1 MAGAFAHQHG
11 GGGLKPVTAYIEVE
25 YPIVIGVATDGL
37 FHDLELGGYRIL
49 RGYGDG
55 LGAIG
60 DFFVFRVGFTAG
72 LSALLTLID
81 ALKHHVLAVCF
92 YFGTGYV
99 ELYQGGAIFG
109 TVGKYLTSVSNNVFR
124 VVFVYQGGES
134 SVGAGFEVFVSD
146 LVFDFEVLTIGLNR
160 AD

>member
-1 MAGAFAHQHG
+1 MAGAFTHQHG
-11 GGGLKPVTAYIEVE
+11 GGGLKAVTAYIEVE
-25 YPIVIGVATDGL
+25 YPIAIGIATNGL
-37 FHDLELGGYRIL
+37 FNDLQLGGYRIL

-81 ALKHHVLAVCF
+81 AFEHYILAIGLYLGASNCQ
-92 YFGTGYV
+92 
-99 ELYQGGAIFG
+99 LYQSGAILG
-109 TVGKYLTSVSNNVFR
+109 AVSKYLTSASNNVFR
-124 VVFVYQGGES
+124 IVFVYQGGKG

-146 LVFDFEVLTIGLNR
+146 LVFDFEVFTIGLNR

>member
-25 YPIVIGVATDGL
+25 YPVAIGVATDGL
-37 FHDLELGGYRIL
+37 FNDLELGGYRIL

-60 DFFVFRVGFTAG
+60 DFLVFRVVFTAG
-72 LSALLTLID
+72 FSALLTLID
-81 ALKHHVLAVCF
+81 ALEHHILAISL
-92 YFGTGYV
+92 YLGTSNCQ
-99 ELYQGGAIFG
+99 LYQGRAIFG
-109 TVGKYLTSVSNNVFR
+109 TIGKYLTSASNNVFR
-124 VVFVYQGGES
+124 IVFVYQGGES
-134 SVGAGFEVFVSD
+134 GVGAGFEVFVSD